1 MRAAGG
7 DSSRSFRWGITVT
20 KAFAYALALASL
32 GASAHAADLDL
43 GNLKDPIPDTLTWN
57 GVTLY
62 GTIDVGYG
70 YQTHGAPLGGSFPQA
85 MAYNIYSSKYA
96 NRAISSLEPSA
107 LERSGIG
114 LKIDE
119 PIGGG
124 WVAIGKLDTAFD
136 PLSGELSDGPAS
148 LLRNA
153 GHALADQTANGD
165 SGRAGQAFNG
175 PIYAGLSNPIYGTLT
190 IGRQQSLQLDATA
203 TYDPQA
209 LAYALSLLGWSSSLV
224 GSGITEAA
232 RWDDSV
238 KYIVEY
244 GPFHAAGMYAQ
255 GGPDFGFFGS
265 AYGGD
270 VGVIY
275 GGFAADAVY
284 QRVDGGV
291 QLSALTA
298 SPATGTQSAFAP
310 PANYS
315 TTALNGLITD
325 SDSWS
330 VQGRYRFTFGEG
342 LKDGG
347 YKDGGLKDDLIA
359 GSKLTLFAGYEEIR
373 YFNSSQARDQE
384 YIGQTAIGGYLIGFL
399 PAIKGVSKASTLY
412 FYGSTRELQ
421 IPWAG
426 VRYEL
431 PSGWSFTAAYYYLD
445 QPALSST
452 SVLSSPQAGSPNQQ
466 KGYLAGAVNDGSFV
480 VDYQFNKHFDVY
492 AGVNYS
498 TVDGGLASGYLANN
512 NTSVVTGARLKF

>member
-1 MRAAGG
+1 MPQI
-7 DSSRSFRWGITVT
+7 WI
-20 KAFAYALALASL
+20 LA
-32 GASAHAADLDL
+32 H
-43 GNLKDPIPDTLTWN
+43 LKDPIPDTLTWN

-62 GTIDVGYG
+62 GTIDIGYG
-70 YQTHGAPLGGSFPQA
+70 YQTHGAPLGGSFPQS
-85 MAYNIYSSKYA
+85 MSYNIYSSKYA
-96 NRAISSLEPSA
+96 NKSISSLEPSA
-107 LERSGIG
+107 LERSGVG
-114 LKIDE
+114 VKIDE
-119 PIGGG
+119 SIGGG

-153 GHALADQTANGD
+153 GTPLASQTANGD

-175 PIYAGLSNPIYGTLT
+175 RPTRGVSNPIYGTLT
-190 IGRQQSLQLDATA
+190 AGRQQSLQLDASA

-209 LAYALSLLGWSSSLV
+209 LSYAFSLLGWSASLA
-224 GSGITEAA
+224 GSGITAAA

-238 KYIVEY
+238 KYVVQY

-255 GGPDFGFFGS
+255 GAPDTGFFGP

-275 GGFAADAVY
+275 GGFSLDAVY

-298 SPATGTQSAFAP
+298 GPAKGTQSAFAP

-330 VQGRYRFTFGEG
+330 VQGKYSFEFGGG

-359 GSKLTLFAGYEEIR
+359 GSKLTLFAGFEEIR
-373 YFNSSQARDQE
+373 YFNSSQARDQD
-384 YIGQTAIGGYLIGFL
+384 YVGQTTIGGYLIGQL
-399 PAIKGVSKASTLY
+399 PAIAGVSKASSLY

-426 VRYEL
+426 ARYEL
-431 PSGWSFTAAYYYLD
+431 ASGWSFTAAYYYMD
-445 QPALSST
+445 QPAFAST
-452 SVLSSPQAGSPNQQ
+452 SVLSNPQAGSPNQQ
-466 KGYLAGAVNDGSFV
+466 KAYLAGTVNDGSFV
-480 VDYQFNKHFDVY
+480 VDYQFNKHLDVY

-498 TVDGGLASGYLANN
+498 AIDGGLASGFLANN
-512 NTSVVTGARLKF
+512 NTSVITGARVKF